1 MPRTARSAAGTWPR
15 ARQAAL
21 AGHESWVFALA
32 SHPDGETIVTGGG
45 DGQLIWWPAAAE
57 KPAPLRRVQAHR
69 GWVRALAV
77 SPDGSVVASCGND
90 RMVRLWSF
98 ADGSPLLELPGHE
111 LPVYRVLFTP
121 GGRTLI
127 SADLRGVVIE
137 WDHRPGKEA
146 RRLDAGKLSK
156 HNAAGQ
162 GVDYGGVRDLVALGR
177 RQVPRLRRPD
187 RGQQPA
193 GGRQQPGDPRFR
205 LADGQG
211 IELLRPKENVLGLV
225 WGLRFHPSGFLI
237 AASGGNAGG
246 YLWFW
251 KPEQVERVFQAHAA
265 QHRARHGPAPRRP
278 AHRDGPSRRQGPGEL
293 HGAEG
298 QLMKLGV
305 DVSGSYWLL
314 SRSADAQDSYNVP
327 FYREQSAVNLA
338 FQHLKQEMANLVFEI
353 PIFVGKSARE
363 RIGFKAGE
371 ALIKPRG

>member
-1 MPRTARSAAGTWPR
+1 M
-15 ARQAAL
+15 
-21 AGHESWVFALA
+21 
-32 SHPDGETIVTGGG
+32 
-45 DGQLIWWPAAAE
+45 
-57 KPAPLRRVQAHR
+57 
-69 GWVRALAV
+69 RALAV
-77 SPDGSVVASCGND
+77 SPDGSIVASCGND

-121 GGRTLI
+121 DGRTLI

-162 GVDYGGVRDLVALGR
+162 GVDYGGVRDLALS
-177 RQVPRLRRPD
+177 
-187 RGQQPA
+187 
-193 GGRQQPGDPRFR
+193 
-205 LADGQG
+205 ADGKYLACG
-211 IELLRPKENVLGLV
+211 GLIEASNPLGAVSNPAVLVFDWQTGKESKLLRPKENVLGLV
-225 WGLRFHPSGFLI
+225 SGLRFHPSGFLI
-237 AASGGNAGG
+237 AASGGNAGRLSLVLEARAG
-246 YLWFW
+246 
-251 KPEQVERVFQAHAA
+251 ERAFQAHAA
-265 QHRARHGPAPRRP
+265 QHRARHGPAPRRA